1 MNRNVGRIDQWLRIV
16 LGIALIAW
24 AALGG
29 PAWAWVGAV
38 PLATGLV
45 RFCPLY
51 RLLGIDTCRVR
62 ATRTP

>member
-24 AALGG
+24 AVLGG
-29 PAWAWVGAV
+29 PGWAWVGVV

-62 ATRTP
+62 ATP

>member
-29 PAWAWVGAV
+29 PGWAWVGVV

-51 RLLGIDTCRVR
+51 HLLGIDTCRVR
-62 ATRTP
+62 ATP